1 MGLPSDPLNRTP
13 GTTGNTAMI
22 LTNYSIQFRIS
33 VFVLIVILAIAGP
46 LVYLNMPREGAPD
59 ITIPYVFL
67 SAPYEGVAP
76 EEIENLISIPLE
88 KRLKDL
94 ENIKEMRSTSAEG
107 MSFISIEFTPAQD
120 IDTAVQKV
128 KDKIDLTR
136 PDLPADLDEPTVQG
150 LNFSTDIPVLNF
162 AISGDNDLER
172 LKHIAEDLQDTI
184 ETIPGVLQ
192 ARLYG
197 ARTREIRI
205 AVDLERL
212 LAHSLTLGDIM
223 TAIRRENATLSAGNL
238 EMQGNKFQVRIPG
251 EFQTVEEFRSIIV
264 KTPGGAP
271 IRLSDVAEILDTYKD
286 LDSVSRIN
294 GTPCISIAVHKRAG
308 ENADR
313 LIRQIKKTLSQT
325 PLPPG
330 IHLTIVNDESEII
343 RMMTEDLENNI
354 ASGFILVVVIL
365 LLFLGL
371 RNSILV
377 GLAIPFSLLLGFVV
391 LALLGLTLNMI
402 VLFSLVLVVGMLV
415 DNAIVIVENIYR
427 RHCNGESRLEA
438 ARHGA
443 SEVAWPVITS
453 TLTTVAAFA
462 PMIYWPGIMG
472 QFMSILPET
481 VIIILMAS
489 LFVALVINPALCS
502 VWIKQGRM
510 SDPEQPGRW
519 NAFCAAYQ
527 KLLRGAL
534 AHRGK
539 VVLIGLGILLAS
551 IGLFHR
557 YGLGV
562 ELFPETEPRRATI
575 EVRYPEGT
583 DIHTTD
589 EALKRIEQGLATLPG
604 IKFFLA
610 RAGSGGD
617 NALSAGSGGTHLGS
631 IQVEF
636 PPFAERTTNTLDLV
650 QTIRAG
656 LPVLPGTEVKVDRE
670 KEGPPSEAPISIEVA
685 GEDFAML
692 GELADTLIREI
703 RTVPGLVDLQKDLE
717 EARPEL
723 QFHVDR
729 DRAALFKL
737 NTAAIGNA
745 LRTAVNGTESGK
757 FRAGEDEYDITVRLR
772 EDQRQSVDLL
782 KRMALTTEDGVVVP
796 LASLGSFSYAGGR
809 GQIQRKDQKRVV
821 TITGFN
827 AGRGTDKILADVK
840 ARISAV
846 TLPKNYSVTYAGEN
860 KDMAEA
866 MSFLGK
872 AFAVALALIALI
884 LVMEFNSI
892 LLPFIIMV
900 SVLLSM
906 IGVLWSLLACDMRF
920 GVIMTG
926 IGVISLAGVVV
937 NNGIVLIDC
946 INQYKLNGLNSADAI
961 IKACTQRLRPVLLTA
976 ITTLVGLFPMA
987 IGWSLEMHRWPPR
1000 IIQSTETSAWWAPM
1014 AVAVMFGL
1022 GVATLLTL
1030 IQVPV
1035 MVSLADSLAAAS
1047 RRAWQRI
1054 FK

>member
-1 MGLPSDPLNRTP
+1 
-13 GTTGNTAMI
+13 MI
-22 LTNYSIQFRIS
+22 LTNYSIRFRIS

-46 LVYLNMPREGAPD
+46 LVYLNLPREGAPD

-94 ENIKEMRSTSAEG
+94 ENIKEIRSTSAEG

-120 IDTAVQKV
+120 IDSAVQKV

-136 PDLPADLDEPTVQG
+136 PDLPTDLDEPTVQG

-162 AISGDNDLER
+162 AISGDKDLER
-172 LKHIAEDLQDTI
+172 LKHIAEDLQDVI
-184 ETIPGVLQ
+184 EAIPGVLQ

-212 LAHSLTLGDIM
+212 LAHSLTLDDVM
-223 TAIRRENATLSAGNL
+223 SAVRRENATLSAGNL
-238 EMQGNKFQVRIPG
+238 ELQGNKFQIRIPG
-251 EFQTVEEFRSIIV
+251 ELQTVEEFRSIII

-271 IRLSDVAEILDTYKD
+271 IRLNDVAEILDTYKD

-294 GTPCISIAVHKRAG
+294 GAPCISIAVHKRAG

-313 LIRQIKKTLSQT
+313 LIRKIKQTLSSS

-330 IHLTIVNDESEII
+330 ILLTIINDESEII

-354 ASGFILVVVIL
+354 ASGFILVVLIL

-377 GLAIPFSLLLGFVV
+377 GLAIPFSLLLGFIVI
-391 LALLGLTLNMI
+391 ALLGLTLNMI

-427 RHCNGESRLEA
+427 RHSLGESQLDA
-438 ARHGA
+438 ARNGA
-443 SEVAWPVITS
+443 SEMAWPVITS

-481 VIIILMAS
+481 VIIVLMAS

-502 VWIKQGRM
+502 IWIKRGLPAD
-510 SDPEQPGRW
+510 SNKPGRW
-519 NAFCAAYQ
+519 ETFCAAYQ
-527 KLLRGAL
+527 RMLRGAL
-534 AHRGK
+534 EHRGK
-539 VVLIGLGILLAS
+539 IVLLGLGVLIVS

-557 YGLGV
+557 YGLGI
-562 ELFPETEPRRATI
+562 ELFPETDPRRASI

-583 DIHTTD
+583 DIRTTD
-589 EALKRIEQGLATLPG
+589 AALQRIEHSLAGLPG

-610 RAGSGGD
+610 RAGSGGA
-617 NALSAGSGGTHLGS
+617 NALSAGSSGTHIGS
-631 IQVEF
+631 IQIEF

-656 LPVLPGTEVKVDRE
+656 LPVLPGAEVKVDRE
-670 KEGPPSEAPISIEVA
+670 KEGPPSDAPITIEVA
-685 GEDFAML
+685 GEDFTVL
-692 GELADTLIREI
+692 SELADTLIREI
-703 RTVPGLVDLQKDLE
+703 RTVPGLVDLQDDLE

-723 QFHVDR
+723 QFRVDR

-737 NTAAIGNA
+737 NTSAIGQA
-745 LRTAVNGTESGK
+745 LRTAVNGTEAGK
-757 FRAGEDEYDITVRLR
+757 YRAGEDEYDITVRLR

-782 KRMALTTEDGVVVP
+782 KRMAITTEDGAVVP
-796 LASLGSFSYAGGR
+796 LASLGTFTYAGGR
-809 GQIQRKDQKRVV
+809 GQIRRKDQKRVV
-821 TITGFN
+821 SITGFN
-827 AGRGTDKILADVK
+827 SGRGTDKILADVK
-840 ARISAV
+840 ARISAL
-846 TLPKNYSVTYAGEN
+846 TLPKNYSVNYAGDN

-866 MSFLGK
+866 FDFLGK
-872 AFAVALALIALI
+872 AFAVALALIAII

-900 SVLLSM
+900 SVILSM
-906 IGVLWSLLACDMRF
+906 IGVLWSLLVCNMRF

-946 INQYKLNGLNSADAI
+946 ITQYKLKGLDSKEAI
-961 IKACTQRLRPVLLTA
+961 LKACGQRLRPVLLTA
-976 ITTLVGLFPMA
+976 ITTLVGLLPMA

-1000 IIQSTETSAWWAPM
+1000 IIRSTETSAWWAPM
-1014 AVAVMFGL
+1014 AVAVIFGL

-1035 MVSLADSLAAAS
+1035 MVSLADSFAAS
-1047 RRAWQRI
+1047 CRRAWRRLFGI
-1054 FK
+1054 KG